1 MAAVACLAALA
12 PAGAGDAATTGTR
25 PGSLPGAG
33 VRPHCAVAAVRLGV
47 PGRGAP
53 DGTDG
58 TREANGMSVGNG
70 LGGSGRSHDP
80 SRPHGGE
87 DTDDPSGT
95 GDQGAVDGPGGPAGA
110 DAGPALVEVILGVRL
125 GTCGVCPQPCPP
137 AVVPE
142 QPTPE
147 PARPSEAPS
156 PAPEPAPP
164 APPVPAPTAPVVPA
178 VPEPPEPP
186 ETPPPASPPSHPPR
200 RPEPRPAEPSAR
212 FRQAAVPPE
221 APEPT
226 PSPSTT
232 PRPAVPSLAPL
243 AAHRPMV
250 LDRYADRR
258 RGTDRKLV
266 ILVVFTGVISVSA
279 AAALKSRARR

>member
-25 PGSLPGAG
+25 PGSLPGSG
-33 VRPHCAVAAVRLGV
+33 GRPYCVGVAAQLGI
-47 PGRGAP
+47 PGRSAP
-53 DGTDG
+53 DG
-58 TREANGMSVGNG
+58 
-70 LGGSGRSHDP
+70 P
-80 SRPHGGE
+80 
-87 DTDDPSGT
+87 
-95 GDQGAVDGPGGPAGA
+95 DGPAWAG
-110 DAGPALVEVILGVRL
+110 AGPALVEVTLGVRL

-142 QPTPE
+142 QPAPE
-147 PARPSEAPS
+147 PTRPSEAPS
-156 PAPEPAPP
+156 PDPEPAPP

-178 VPEPPEPP
+178 VPEPPKPPEPP

-232 PRPAVPSLAPL
+232 PRPAVPSFAPL